1 MRCEI
6 CGSQIWG
13 KPRKALIEG
22 ATLIVCEE
30 CAKHS
35 SQTMPLTG
43 ARRGGRPPVGLPL
56 PKERKP
62 QPKSVKPSRNVR
74 GEDYMIVEGFGGLI
88 KKFREQKGWT
98 QEELA
103 FKIGEKA
110 SFVGK
115 LETEKVYPSFDVARK
130 LEHVLGVKLIS
141 RVVESPI
148 GESYLKPQ
156 PSKGREM
163 PRLGD
168 VAVFKDKRQ

>member
-156 PSKGREM
+156 PSKGR
-163 PRLGD
+163 
-168 VAVFKDKRQ
+168 